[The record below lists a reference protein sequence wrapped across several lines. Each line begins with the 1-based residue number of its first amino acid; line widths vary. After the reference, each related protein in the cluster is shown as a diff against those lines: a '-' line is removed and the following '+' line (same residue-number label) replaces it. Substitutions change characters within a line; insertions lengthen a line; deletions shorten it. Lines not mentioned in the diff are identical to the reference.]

1 MTNSLKDLILGAE
14 DIDYR
19 DVQIPEWND
28 VTVRVKALTD
38 YQLGEYQAKTL
49 AMRALA
55 AKGDGN
61 SDGVDIQYKD
71 RKAEVVA
78 MCLYDPETDK
88 RIFADKDAPAL
99 GKKSAGVVNGLYALI
114 TKLSG
119 LDRNFDER
127 VDAAEGN

>member
-1 MTNSLKDLILGAE
+1 MTNTLKDMILGAD

-19 DVQIPEWND
+19 DVEITEWNN

-38 YQLGEYQAKTL
+38 YQLGDYQAKTL

-55 AKGDGN
+55 AKGDNG

-88 RIFADKDAPAL
+88 RIFQDKDAPAL

-127 VDAAEGN
+127 VEAAEGN

>member
-1 MTNSLKDLILGAE
+1 MTNTLKDMILGAD

-19 DVQIPEWND
+19 DVEITEWNN

-38 YQLGEYQAKTL
+38 YQLGDYQAKTL

-55 AKGDGN
+55 AKGDNG

-78 MCLYDPETDK
+78 MCLYNPEDNT
-88 RIFADKDAPAL
+88 RIFQDKDAPAL

-127 VDAAEGN
+127 VEAAEGN